1 MNIATIL
8 AIICVTALAIIG
20 TANGLNGA
28 LLVGSSTIIA
38 GLGGYAIKR
47 KVEKK

>member
-1 MNIATIL
+1 MNITTIL
-8 AIICVTALAIIG
+8 AIICVTALAIVGI
-20 TANGLNGA
+20 ANGLNGA

-47 KVEKK
+47 KASKQ